1 MPLFGQ
7 RHGGSV
13 VCPSCGRLVGASE
26 PRCPF
31 CGRVR
36 PGMFGMGQQLRQL
49 EGVLSLW
56 PLVGWVCGAL
66 YLATLATDPKG
77 FSAGGAMDFFA
88 PSPERLMAFGASGYL
103 PVFEMGRWWTVLSA
117 SWLHGNLLHLGMNMY
132 GLFQIA
138 PAVERLYGTG
148 RTWLL
153 YIFAGVTGFLC
164 SSVSPFLPRLLAMML
179 GSGGFTI
186 GASASLFGMFGALVH
201 ASRRGG
207 NRAAGQMVWTWA
219 LAMFIFGLLPGLN
232 VDNWAHLGGFVGGW
246 VLAHVL
252 DPQREERIDHLVG
265 AAVCLLASAGAVIW
279 SLVSWR

>member
-1 MPLFGQ
+1 
-7 RHGGSV
+7 
-13 VCPSCGRLVGASE
+13 
-26 PRCPF
+26 
-31 CGRVR
+31 
-36 PGMFGMGQQLRQL
+36 MGQQLRQL